1 MNTHS
6 LKHELSSHILFR
18 ERLREAYPEADD
30 DTLKDT
36 LEGLTNL
43 QEILVEVLRSVLA
56 DEDFVEALRKRI
68 WEMNTRCQRLA
79 ERARK
84 KRELVC
90 EVMADAEIKR
100 LEEPD
105 FTVSLRSGRRA
116 LEVLDEERIPQDY
129 WKEQPPKLDRL
140 GLAAALAA
148 GRIIEG
154 ARLSDPA
161 TSIAVRTK

>member
-1 MNTHS
+1 MNSHS
-6 LKHELSSHILFR
+6 LKHELSSHTLFR
-18 ERLREAYPEADD
+18 ERLREAYPDADD

-43 QEILVEVLRSVLA
+43 SEILAEVLRSVLA
-56 DEDFVEALRKRI
+56 DEVFVEALRKRI
-68 WEMNTRCQRLA
+68 WDMNARCQRLA

-90 EVMADAEIKR
+90 QVMADAEIKR

-116 LEVLDEERIPQDY
+116 LEVLDEARIPEVY
-129 WKEQPPKLDRL
+129 WKEQPAKLDRF

-148 GRIIEG
+148 GQAIEG
-154 ARLSDPA
+154 ARLGDA
-161 TSIAVRTK
+161 AKTIAVRTK